1 MPTMLPFARLFV
13 SASLIAASPVFA
25 AKKGTT
31 ELKEETAPASG
42 SAASVIKPITF
53 QEYDLPN
60 GLHVILHEN
69 HQAPVVAT
77 YVLYHVGSKNERA
90 DRTGFAHFFEHLMFE
105 GSENIPRG
113 KIDKYISGAG
123 GNLNA
128 STSFDQTDYF
138 FNLPANQLEL
148 ALWIES
154 ERMMHAKI
162 DETGVETQRQVVK
175 EERRRG
181 VDNQPYGTLFENLA
195 GMVFKGTSYAWTPIG
210 SAQYIDQATIDEF
223 RDFYKTYY
231 LPNNA
236 TLSIAGDI
244 DIAKTKELVEGYF
257 GPISKGAD
265 IKRPKI
271 DWSLKVAATKKDVEK
286 ENTPLPAS
294 LHAWRAPKETEPDA
308 YALDLLGSILSK
320 GRSSRL
326 YRRLVDQE
334 QVAVNVDAFAFLQEQ
349 AGLVGVFA
357 TGQRGVALDQLDSI
371 IADEIKNVRE
381 KGVTEEEY
389 QKVRN
394 QQEADFATSFG
405 SVFSRAKSLARY
417 HVFYGDTN
425 LINTELDRYLKVKR
439 SDLQRVAK
447 EYLRDDRV
455 QVLRYPVPGAEGA
468 AGSPKSQEPGA
479 K

>member
-1 MPTMLPFARLFV
+1 MPTMLQLPALV
-13 SASLIAASPVFA
+13 ACASILLAAAPVYA
-25 AKKGTT
+25 QKKSTLG
-31 ELKEETAPASG
+31 LKESAPEQTTA
-42 SAASVIKPITF
+42 VKPITF
-53 QEYDLPN
+53 TEYDLPN

-69 HQAPVVAT
+69 HQAPVVST
-77 YVLYHVGSKNERA
+77 YVLYHVGSKNERP

-113 KIDKYISGAG
+113 KIDKFISGAG

-138 FNLPANQLEL
+138 FNLPSNQLEL

-154 ERMMHAKI
+154 ERMMHAKV
-162 DETGVETQRQVVK
+162 DKVGVETQREVVK

-195 GMVFKGTSYAWTPIG
+195 ALVFKGTSYAWTPIG
-210 SAQYIDQATIDEF
+210 SAQYIDQATIEEF
-223 RDFYKTYY
+223 REFYKTYY
-231 LPNNA
+231 VPNNA

-244 DIAKTKELVEGYF
+244 DVAKTKELVESYF
-257 GPISKGAD
+257 GPIPKGGE
-265 IKRPKI
+265 IKRPKV
-271 DWSLKVAATKKDVEK
+271 DWSFKVRVEKKDVEK
-286 ENTPLPAS
+286 ENTPLPATV
-294 LHAWRAPKETEPDA
+294 HAWRAPKETHPDA
-308 YALDLLGSILSK
+308 YPLDLLGSILSK

-326 YRRLVDQE
+326 YRRLVDQD

-357 TGQRGVALDQLDSI
+357 TGQRGVELEQLDAVI
-371 IADEIKNVRE
+371 KDEIESVRE
-381 KGVTEEEY
+381 KGVTEDEF

-394 QQEADFATSFG
+394 QQEAEFATSFG
-405 SVFSRAKSLARY
+405 SMFSRAKNLARY
-417 HVFYGDTN
+417 HVFYGDAN

-439 SDLQRVAK
+439 EDLQRVAK
-447 EYLRDDRV
+447 EYLRDEAA
-455 QVLRYPVPGAEGA
+455 QILRYPVVVGGEALKQPQKG
-468 AGSPKSQEPGA
+468 GA